1 MTRKPPGYKEFPWGF
16 FSCLFTGFTNQ
27 ANTNVE
33 AAFHLMETGN
43 VIRSVIKKEAPLIQ
57 HILVLPGLLR

>member
-43 VIRSVIKKEAPLIQ
+43 VLHIEIKKKP
-57 HILVLPGLLR
+57 H